1 MEAKTMLLGNY
12 KVSATLG
19 AGAFA
24 VVYKAT
30 DIDSGREVALKV
42 GKPEGV
48 TTHEVNVMEALQ
60 GSPGFPRIYETRM
73 INRHR
78 IIAMQLL
85 GHSTSEQ
92 FRAANKS
99 FSAKTTIDIFTS
111 GVDRLEAMHRAGY
124 IHRDIKPQ
132 HLIYSSTSKTLYLTD
147 FGLSNSPSYSS
158 TLLNGSKSV
167 RLAGNPRFAGINAHM
182 TPNHSSADDLESM
195 VYLAMYFINGFL
207 PWDYLFD
214 KKGDQWMSI
223 RDFKQNYLA
232 SGCPMCPPV
241 IKELLSYLRSLRNTS
256 YPDYNFLRQKIQA
269 LKALDLDYTEVMPHE
284 SSMNL
289 MPAEKKQKRVNK
301 SSQHIRKIKNS
312 PQLPTCEDAA
322 ITQELN
328 LNCASSPMKGN
339 RTKTIKVDG
348 PVMTDCLRKMV
359 LGEVAA
365 EEEGVW
371 AVAVQEST
379 ALEELQSDGS
389 VKAKE
394 DKCLL
399 Y

>member
-1 MEAKTMLLGNY
+1 MEAKAKLIGNY

-48 TTHEVNVMEALQ
+48 TTHEVSVMEALQ
-60 GSPGFPRIYETRM
+60 SHLGFPRVYETRV

-78 IIAMQLL
+78 VIAMQLL
-85 GHSTSEQ
+85 GHSTYER
-92 FRAANKS
+92 FRAANKT
-99 FSAKTTIDIFTS
+99 FSAKTTIEIFTS
-111 GVDRLEAMHRAGY
+111 GVDRLEAMHRAGF

-158 TLLNGSKSV
+158 SLLNGSKSV
-167 RLAGNPRFAGINAHM
+167 RLAGNPRFAGVNAHM
-182 TPNHSSADDLESM
+182 TPYHSSADDLESM
-195 VYLAMYFINGFL
+195 VYLALYFINGFL
-207 PWDYLFD
+207 PWDYLFN

-232 SGCPMCPPV
+232 SGCPRCPQV
-241 IKELLSYLRSLRNTS
+241 IKELLNYLHSLRNKS
-256 YPDYNFLRQKIQA
+256 YPDYNFIRLKIQE
-269 LKALDLDYTEVMPHE
+269 LKALDMDLIEVKPHA
-284 SSMNL
+284 SAIDL
-289 MPAEKKQKRVNK
+289 MPVLKKQKCHHK

-312 PQLPTCEDAA
+312 HHLPSCEFAG
-322 ITQELN
+322 TTTHELD
-328 LNCASSPMKGN
+328 LSISTPRKCLK
-339 RTKTIKVDG
+339 RTKTIKVIG
-348 PVMTDCLRKMV
+348 PVMTESLRRKV
-359 LGEVAA
+359 SGEKLSQAVRAQELAA
-365 EEEGVW
+365 
-371 AVAVQEST
+371 QEDLHT
-379 ALEELQSDGS
+379 DGK
-389 VKAKE
+389 VKSKE
-394 DKCLL
+394 CLL